1 MKCHVKIDAIECLP
15 CYLKVSFYHENDDQR
30 EYPFSI
36 IRLNIPGVRV
46 GSAASRTKSF
56 TYGVFWKNN
65 RKRCRL
71 FLAFQDKQSCS
82 MHMKWLKRSI
92 ESLEFYRKG
101 SSLSLFLFSHDLHFI
116 FLFLVFLFTLKS
128 FGNDTIVKNSS
139 NACFDFKC
147 VHYDFVDILENHR
160 ISRTILSAV
169 QTAEEDFES
178 QLNNSRSSTL
188 NDTQTER
195 DMNDILGPLPEIPTS
210 NADYCNRLSTRRS
223 SGGSGIYEEILD
235 PVESSM

>member
-15 CYLKVSFYHENDDQR
+15 CYLKVSFYHEDDVQR

-56 TYGVFWKNN
+56 TYGIFWKNN

-92 ESLEFYRKG
+92 DSLEFYRKG
-101 SSLSLFLFSHDLHFI
+101 LSLLF
-116 FLFLVFLFTLKS
+116 
-128 FGNDTIVKNSS
+128 
-139 NACFDFKC
+139 
-147 VHYDFVDILENHR
+147 
-160 ISRTILSAV
+160 
-169 QTAEEDFES
+169 
-178 QLNNSRSSTL
+178 
-188 NDTQTER
+188 
-195 DMNDILGPLPEIPTS
+195 
-210 NADYCNRLSTRRS
+210 
-223 SGGSGIYEEILD
+223 
-235 PVESSM
+235 

>member
-1 MKCHVKIDAIECLP
+1 MDITNQQHYSFYCDLFSYTQQNWVNWMKCHVKIDAIECLP

-101 SSLSLFLFSHDLHFI
+101 SSLSLSFFARFAFYFSLLSI
-116 FLFLVFLFTLKS
+116 FVY
-128 FGNDTIVKNSS
+128 I
-139 NACFDFKC
+139 
-147 VHYDFVDILENHR
+147 
-160 ISRTILSAV
+160 
-169 QTAEEDFES
+169 
-178 QLNNSRSSTL
+178 
-188 NDTQTER
+188 
-195 DMNDILGPLPEIPTS
+195 EI
-210 NADYCNRLSTRRS
+210 
-223 SGGSGIYEEILD
+223 IWE
-235 PVESSM
+235 